1 MNENKTI
8 ASMTMSEFLEQ
19 LSELG
24 IVMKQETEEKKYL
37 SGVKE
42 LAIFLNCSISTAQRK
57 ISDHEFDYCLYRS
70 GHILLFDKKKLLEGM
85 KAGKITIRKFRNTNK
100 QI

>member
-1 MNENKTI
+1 MNEKKTI
-8 ASMTMSEFLEQ
+8 ASMTMSEFLDQ

-42 LAIFLNCSISTAQRK
+42 LAIF
-57 ISDHEFDYCLYRS
+57 
-70 GHILLFDKKKLLEGM
+70 
-85 KAGKITIRKFRNTNK
+85 
-100 QI
+100 